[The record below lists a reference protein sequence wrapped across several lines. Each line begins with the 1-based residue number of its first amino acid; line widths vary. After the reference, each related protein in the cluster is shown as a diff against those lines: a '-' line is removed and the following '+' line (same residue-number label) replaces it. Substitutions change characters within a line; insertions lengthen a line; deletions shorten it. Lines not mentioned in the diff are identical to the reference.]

1 VKPRA
6 PLLAAA
12 LLVCVLVPE
21 LAGAE
26 AEPGSGSGPIGLWWV
41 EGGAAQVEIRDC
53 GASLCGR
60 VVWLR
65 SPFGFDGCPL
75 RDGENPDPALRKR
88 RVLGLEMLRGLRP
101 DTRRPGRW
109 RGGEVYDPGS
119 GSTYRASIT
128 QTQADR
134 LSVRGY
140 IGLELLGRTATW
152 IRVLPNH
159 HCDPVQA
166 CRVVPAEAS

>member
-1 VKPRA
+1 
-6 PLLAAA
+6 
-12 LLVCVLVPE
+12 
-21 LAGAE
+21 
-26 AEPGSGSGPIGLWWV
+26 
-41 EGGAAQVEIRDC
+41 
-53 GASLCGR
+53 

-75 RDGENPDPALRKR
+75 RDGENPDPALRER
-88 RVLGLEMLRGLRP
+88 RVLGLELLRGLRP

-119 GSTYRASIT
+119 GNTYRASIT
-128 QTQADR
+128 QTRADR

-159 HCDPVQA
+159 HCDPVQP
-166 CRVVPAEAS
+166 CRIVPAEAS